1 MSKNETIDMYDV
13 ARIFNLSIEGVR
25 KYKRQGLFEACR
37 RVGRKDFYNMQEIL
51 SKKDL
56 IESYKKDGFSL
67 NKIEEKINELKLKQ
81 SLQKNLDNSHGIK
94 KVLIVEDEESVI
106 TLLKDTLKRYFKK
119 DEIKIFDTK
128 RGRLGIE
135 IAEIIRPDLI
145 ILDMALPD
153 ISGEEVRERLK
164 NNPNTSQIKFI
175 ILSGVVQ
182 VDHIKEVSF
191 QKPISISD
199 FIAEVK
205 KLLGIKTNLLVE

>member
-51 SKKDL
+51 SRKDL

-119 DEIKIFDTK
+119 DEIKIFDAK